1 MEDHWRN
8 SQRVPR
14 FFIFDARV
22 FFALMLFMVHI
33 ALWTLAL
40 GLIAIFVF
48 WTFER
53 FGLTFE
59 SALRAIRAWI
69 LGRERPALV
78 RLHYRRWT
86 DYG

>member
-14 FFIFDARV
+14 FFIFDARA
-22 FFALMLFMVHI
+22 FIALMLFMVHI
-33 ALWTLAL
+33 ALWTFAL
-40 GLIAIFVF
+40 SIIAIFAF

-59 SALRAIRAWI
+59 AALRAIRSWI
-69 LGRERPALV
+69 LGRDRPALG
-78 RLHYRRWT
+78 RLSYRRWS
-86 DYG
+86 DFG